1 MILLTRTLI
10 TLRLM
15 RVRAPLSPNI
25 PNVDHLLAVIQP
37 QEPLQIFPV
46 GLKCSLLLE
55 YSSRYYSTTVLGRTT
70 VVVKVDDW

>member
-1 MILLTRTLI
+1 MQTQWDPGDLINTEQSLI
-10 TLRLM
+10 TLRL
-15 RVRAPLSPNI
+15 VRAPLPPNI

-55 YSSRYYSTTVLGRTT
+55 YSSRYYST
-70 VVVKVDDW
+70 K